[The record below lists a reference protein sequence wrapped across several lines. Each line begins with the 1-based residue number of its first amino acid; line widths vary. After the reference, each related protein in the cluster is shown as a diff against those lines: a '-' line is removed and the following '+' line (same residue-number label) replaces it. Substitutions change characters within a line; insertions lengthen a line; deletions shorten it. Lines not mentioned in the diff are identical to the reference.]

1 MLTRRLHDAVT
12 TSKQN
17 LESKHE
23 PRSRAASVDT
33 HPLSDMEPGTES
45 DGDLPILSASRCRK
59 RTKSSKDAGIP
70 KVPDGSHVHRTIIRA
85 KHGGDHD
92 ELRTKVNKSKS
103 KARKNA
109 EITSGSLAKHPKA
122 AQLRSNSSQAPVGVA
137 AAAASRRVGSSKRRA
152 KAVSESSEEDA
163 L

>member
-12 TSKQN
+12 TSKQS

-59 RTKSSKDAGIP
+59 RAKSSKDAGIS
-70 KVPDGSHVHRTIIRA
+70 KVPDGSHAHHTIIRA
-85 KHGGDHD
+85 KHSGDHD

-109 EITSGSLAKHPKA
+109 EITSGSSAKHPKA

-137 AAAASRRVGSSKRRA
+137 AAASRRVGSNKRRA
-152 KAVSESSEEDA
+152 KAVSECSEEDA